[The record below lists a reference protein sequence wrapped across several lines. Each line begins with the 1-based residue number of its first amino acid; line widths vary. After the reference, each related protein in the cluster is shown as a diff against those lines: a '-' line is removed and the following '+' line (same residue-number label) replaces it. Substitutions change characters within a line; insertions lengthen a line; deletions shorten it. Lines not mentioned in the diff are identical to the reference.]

1 MPRPPSR
8 AGSANKFLSVSLKA
22 FWPVRCGRKTLRM
35 VSLRGLM
42 SSAMF
47 EVVLARYVHLL
58 VSPCV
63 NTANAACGWVM
74 AMEERRSS
82 SDTQVVTFCCT

>member
-35 VSLRGLM
+35 VSSRGLM

-47 EVVLARYVHLL
+47 GVVLARYVHLL

-63 NTANAACGWVM
+63 NAANAAKLWRLQYIG
-74 AMEERRSS
+74 SL
-82 SDTQVVTFCCT
+82 